1 MTNDSADRS
10 LTLSIIDPVPRGRN
24 ARLALH
30 SALAATRPIPRVR
43 HSIESW
49 LDDLD
54 FAQWMFV
61 LCVTAMVLLIKRRL
75 RGTAAAL
82 IRLFPHSGKGLPLVS
97 GTNQGTIR
105 PKT

>member
-1 MTNDSADRS
+1 MTNDSVDRS
-10 LTLSIIDPVPRGRN
+10 PTLSIIDPAPRGRN

-30 SALAATRPIPRVR
+30 FAVPAARPIPRVR

-61 LCVTAMVLLIKRRL
+61 LCVTAAVLLMKRYVRD
-75 RGTAAAL
+75 AAAL

-97 GTNQGTIR
+97 GTNQGTTK